1 MSDNS
6 NNVDESN
13 KNNVNEK
20 FSIKSLVENKNVRL
34 GLGALGAITIL
45 SIIGF
50 TGSKLYQR
58 HKN

>member
-6 NNVDESN
+6 NNVDEN
-13 KNNVNEK
+13 KNLNEK
-20 FSIKSLVENKNVRL
+20 FSIKTFVESKKFRV
-34 GLGALGAITIL
+34 GLGVLGVVTL
-45 SIIGF
+45 LGIIGF